1 MRGVLQRMQQQLK
14 EMRWR
19 LRRWS
24 DGTELDHQNDT
35 ANKHFWIQFCRSI
48 QDEKETVKA
57 KQRNLRGKKNQNQL
71 EEKQSREWLPSK
83 SADATTSERAK
94 ASFHR
99 NATTRKVGGTSQT
112 NSCALEFAKVCCSA
126 HKKSLP

>member
-1 MRGVLQRMQQQLK
+1 LY
-14 EMRWR
+14 
-19 LRRWS
+19 
-24 DGTELDHQNDT
+24 
-35 ANKHFWIQFCRSI
+35 NKKL

-57 KQRNLRGKKNQNQL
+57 TQRNLRKKKNQNQL
-71 EEKQSREWLPSK
+71 EEKQSRDRLPTS

-94 ASFHR
+94 ASFR
-99 NATTRKVGGTSQT
+99 KNATTRKVGGTSQT